1 MLTLFEHP
9 LSPYAQKNKIALREK
24 DIEFE
29 LATPDAI
36 GSGDTGGE
44 FLKANP
50 RGEVPALIDDGFA
63 IFDSTIILEYLEDK
77 WPTPALLPENPTD
90 RARVRMIEDV
100 MDTHFEAINWGLG
113 EVAYFKRAEGA
124 QAEAIFAKAA
134 RQTQGFFAWLED
146 QLGDADW
153 FNGETFGWGDLS
165 VIPYING
172 SASFGN
178 TPPIGSNLE
187 AWAAR
192 TNARTAVAQTAK
204 EAAASIEGMTMVADV
219 VEQGLF
225 KREYRDHRLEWMVKT
240 AGLDVVAK
248 GLDKNNIR
256 FSNDF
261 S

>member
-77 WPTPALLPENPTD
+77 WPTPALLPESPTD

-146 QLGDADW
+146 QLGDTHW

-165 VIPYING
+165 VIPYINS

-178 TPPIGSNLE
+178 TPPIGSKLE

-192 TNARTAVAQTAK
+192 TNARAAVAQTAK
-204 EAAASIEGMTMVADV
+204 EATASIEGMTMVADV

>member
-1 MLTLFEHP
+1 MLTLYEHP

-24 DIEFE
+24 GLEFE

-36 GSGDTGGE
+36 GSGDTGGD

-77 WPTPALLPENPTD
+77 WPSPPLLPTSAAD

-113 EVAYFKRAEGA
+113 EVAYFKRATGA
-124 QAEAIFAKAA
+124 ESEAIFAKAA
-134 RQTQGFFAWLED
+134 AQTQGYFAWLEN

-153 FNGETFGWGDLS
+153 FNGDHFGWGDLAI
-165 VIPYING
+165 IPYING

-178 TPPIGSNLE
+178 TPAEGSKLE

-192 TNARTAVAQTAK
+192 TNARDAVATTAA
-204 EAAASIEGMTMVADV
+204 EATASIEGMTMVADV

-240 AGLDVVAK
+240 AGLDVIAD
-248 GLDKNNIR
+248 GLQKKNIR

>member
-1 MLTLFEHP
+1 MLTLYEHP

-24 DIEFE
+24 GIEFD

-36 GSGDTGGE
+36 GSGDTGGD
-44 FLKANP
+44 FLNANP
-50 RGEVPALIDDGFA
+50 RGEVPALVDDGFA

-77 WPTPALLPENPTD
+77 WPTPSLLPASAAD

-100 MDTHFEAINWGLG
+100 MDTQFEAINWGLG
-113 EVAYFKRAEGA
+113 EVAYFKRADGA
-124 QAEAIFAKAA
+124 AADVIFKKAA
-134 RQTQGFFAWLED
+134 AQTQGFFAWLED
-146 QLGDADW
+146 QLGEADW
-153 FNGETFGWGDLS
+153 LNGASFGWGDLS
-165 VIPYING
+165 VIPYVNG

-178 TPPIGSNLE
+178 TPLSGSKLE

-192 TNARTAVAQTAK
+192 TNARPAVAQTAK
-204 EAAASIEGMTMVADV
+204 EAAASIEGMTMVADI

-240 AGLDVVAK
+240 AGLDVIAK
-248 GLDKNNIR
+248 GLDKKNIR

>member
-24 DIEFE
+24 GIEFD

-36 GSGDTGGE
+36 GSGDTGGD
-44 FLKANP
+44 FLEANP
-50 RGEVPALIDDGFA
+50 RGEVPALVDDGFA
-63 IFDSTIILEYLEDK
+63 IFDSTVILEYLEDK
-77 WPTPALLPENPTD
+77 WPTPSLLPGEPQN

-100 MDTHFEAINWGLG
+100 MDTQFEAINWGLG
-113 EVAYFKRAEGA
+113 EVAYFKRAQGA
-124 QAEAIFAKAA
+124 NAEAIFKKAA
-134 RQTQGFFAWLED
+134 AQTQGFFAWLEK

-153 FNGETFGWGDLS
+153 FNGTSFGWGDLS
-165 VIPYING
+165 VIPYVNG
-172 SASFGN
+172 SASFGI
-178 TPPIGSNLE
+178 TPPEGSKLE

-192 TNARTAVAQTAK
+192 TNARPAVAQTAA
-204 EAAASIEGMTMVADV
+204 EATASIEGMTMVADIV
-219 VEQGLF
+219 DQGLF

-240 AGLDVVAK
+240 AGLEVIAK
-248 GLDKNNIR
+248 GLDKENIR

>member
-1 MLTLFEHP
+1 MLTLYEHP

-24 DIEFE
+24 GIEFE

-36 GSGDTGGE
+36 GSGDAGGE
-44 FLKANP
+44 FLEANP
-50 RGEVPALIDDGFA
+50 RGEVPALMDDGFA

-77 WPTPALLPENPTD
+77 WPTPSLLPKSAAG

-100 MDTHFEAINWGLG
+100 MDTQFEAINWGLG

-124 QAEAIFAKAA
+124 AADAIFKKAA
-134 RQTQGFFAWLED
+134 EQTQSFFAWLED
-146 QLGDADW
+146 QLNDADW
-153 FNGETFGWGDLS
+153 FNGDAFGWGDLS
-165 VIPYING
+165 VIPYVNG

-178 TPPIGSNLE
+178 TPPAGSKLE

-192 TNARTAVAQTAK
+192 TNARPAVAQTAK
-204 EAAASIEGMTMVADV
+204 EAAASTEGMTMVADIV
-219 VEQGLF
+219 DQGLF

-240 AGLDVVAK
+240 GGLDVIAR
-248 GLDKNNIR
+248 GLDKQNIR

>member
-24 DIEFE
+24 NIAFK

-36 GSGDTGGE
+36 GSGEAGGE

-77 WPTPALLPENPTD
+77 WPTPALLPRSPTD

-113 EVAYFKRAEGA
+113 EIAYFRRAKGA
-124 QAEAIFAKAA
+124 EAEAIFAKAA
-134 RQTQGFFAWLED
+134 KQTQGFFTWLEE
-146 QLGDADW
+146 QLGEADW
-153 FNGETFGWGDLS
+153 FNGNTFGWGDLS
-165 VIPYING
+165 VIPYVNG

-178 TPPIGSNLE
+178 TPPVGSKLE
-187 AWAAR
+187 AWAKR
-192 TNARTAVAQTAK
+192 TNARPAVAQTAK
-204 EAAASIEGMTMVADV
+204 EAAASIEGMTMVADIV
-219 VEQGLF
+219 DQGLF

-240 AGLDVVAK
+240 GGLDVIAK

>member
-1 MLTLFEHP
+1 MLTLYEHP

-24 DIEFE
+24 GLEFE

-36 GSGDTGGE
+36 GSGDTGSD
-44 FLKANP
+44 FLQANP

-77 WPTPALLPENPTD
+77 WPNPALLPTSAAD

-113 EVAYFKRAEGA
+113 EIAYFKRAAGTE
-124 QAEAIFAKAA
+124 AEAIFAKAA
-134 RQTQGFFAWLED
+134 AQTQGYFAWLES

-153 FNGETFGWGDLS
+153 FNGDHFGWGDLA

-178 TPPIGSNLE
+178 TPPAGSKLE

-192 TNARTAVAQTAK
+192 TNARDAVAKTAS

-240 AGLDVVAK
+240 AGLDVIAN
-248 GLDKNNIR
+248 GLQKKNIR

>member
-1 MLTLFEHP
+1 
-9 LSPYAQKNKIALREK
+9 
-24 DIEFE
+24 
-29 LATPDAI
+29 
-36 GSGDTGGE
+36 
-44 FLKANP
+44 
-50 RGEVPALIDDGFA
+50 
-63 IFDSTIILEYLEDK
+63 
-77 WPTPALLPENPTD
+77 
-90 RARVRMIEDV
+90 
-100 MDTHFEAINWGLG
+100 
-113 EVAYFKRAEGA
+113 
-124 QAEAIFAKAA
+124 
-134 RQTQGFFAWLED
+134 GFFAWLED

>member
-24 DIEFE
+24 GIEFE

-36 GSGDTGGE
+36 GSGESGGE

-77 WPTPALLPENPTD
+77 WPTPALLPTSPTD
-90 RARVRMIEDV
+90 RAHVRMIEDV

-113 EVAYFKRAEGA
+113 EIAYFKRAKGVEA
-124 QAEAIFAKAA
+124 DAIFAKAA
-134 RQTQGFFAWLED
+134 KQTQTFFTWLEE
-146 QLGDADW
+146 QLGEADW
-153 FNGETFGWGDLS
+153 FNGDTFGWGDLS
-165 VIPYING
+165 VIPYVNG

-178 TPPIGSNLE
+178 TPPAGSKLE
-187 AWAAR
+187 AWATR
-192 TNARTAVAQTAK
+192 TNARAAVAQTTK
-204 EAAASIEGMTMVADV
+204 EAAASIEGMTMVADIV
-219 VEQGLF
+219 DQGLF

-240 AGLDVVAK
+240 GGLDVIAK